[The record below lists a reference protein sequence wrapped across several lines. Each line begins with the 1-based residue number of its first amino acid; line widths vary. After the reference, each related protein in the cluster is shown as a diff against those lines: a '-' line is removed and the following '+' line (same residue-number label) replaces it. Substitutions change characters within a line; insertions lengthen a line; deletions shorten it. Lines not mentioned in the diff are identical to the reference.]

1 MAVVLVFGFSYSAI
15 GVGCGRYGRSVGAAG
30 CEVREHCMNWRR
42 IVAMV
47 TLLAPGVAT
56 AAGVEDF
63 FGDWR
68 GVELSIDG
76 AENLPDLAPADLDM
90 AIADH
95 GDGFR
100 IEAVALARDAEGVLE
115 PRRFEAAFAPTGT
128 PGVFAFEPGGGSLL
142 TSLFAD
148 PAEGNPLK
156 GDTLLWARLVDDAL
170 HVYSLAIDDQG
181 GFALEHSTARLTPT
195 GMDMRYLLRLEN
207 ERIVT
212 IEGHLARAGD

>member
-15 GVGCGRYGRSVGAAG
+15 GVGCRRYGRSVGAAG
-30 CEVREHCMNWRR
+30 REVREHGMNWRR
-42 IVAMV
+42 IVALI

-115 PRRFEAAFAPTGT
+115 PRRFEAAFAPTDT

-156 GDTLLWARLVDDAL
+156 GDTLLWARLAEDTL
-170 HVYSLAIDDQG
+170 HVYRLAIDEQG
-181 GFALEHSTARLTPT
+181 GFALEHSSGRLTSN

>member
-56 AAGVEDF
+56 AAEIDDF

-68 GVELSIDG
+68 GVELSVDG
-76 AENLPDLAPADLDM
+76 SENLPDLAPADLDM
-90 AIADH
+90 AIAEH

-100 IEAVALARDAEGVLE
+100 IEAIALARDAEGVLE
-115 PRRFEAAFAPTGT
+115 PRRFEATFAPTDT
-128 PGVFAFEPGGGSLL
+128 PGLFAFEPGGGSLL
-142 TSLFAD
+142 SSLFAD
-148 PAEGNPLK
+148 PAVGNPLK
-156 GDTLLWARLVDDAL
+156 GDTLLWARLAEDAL

-181 GFALEHSTARLTPT
+181 GFALEHSSGRLTSN
-195 GMDMRYLLRLEN
+195 GMETRYLLRLEN

>member
-1 MAVVLVFGFSYSAI
+1 
-15 GVGCGRYGRSVGAAG
+15 
-30 CEVREHCMNWRR
+30 MNWRH

-47 TLLAPGVAT
+47 ALLAPGVAT
-56 AAGVEDF
+56 AAGIDDF

-68 GVELSIDG
+68 GVELSIDSS
-76 AENLPDLAPADLDM
+76 ETLSDLAPADLDM

-100 IEAVALARDAEGVLE
+100 IQAVSLRRDAKGVLE
-115 PRRFEAAFAPTGT
+115 PRRLDAAFAPTGT

-142 TSLFAD
+142 SSLFAD

-156 GDTLLWARLVDDAL
+156 GDTLLWARLADDTL
-170 HVYSLAIDDQG
+170 HVYSLAIDEQG
-181 GFALEHSTARLTPT
+181 GFVLEHSTGRLTPN
-195 GMDMRYLLRLEN
+195 GMNMRYLMRLEN
-207 ERIVT
+207 ERIVS